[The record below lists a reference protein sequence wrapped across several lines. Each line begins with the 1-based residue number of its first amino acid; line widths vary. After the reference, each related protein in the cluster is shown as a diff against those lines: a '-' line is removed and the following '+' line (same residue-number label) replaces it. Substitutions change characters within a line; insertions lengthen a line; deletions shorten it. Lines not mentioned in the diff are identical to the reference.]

1 MRSSATGASSELQCA
16 YQLVELGWAVA
27 FPFTHDHPF
36 DMIIYKDGVLRTVQV
51 KGTSYAEYQKN
62 VIKASWDRYKDIDFI
77 ILHDRV
83 YRSWY
88 IFTKGELKG
97 RRSITLDANRLQE
110 KHNNWNLIR

>member
-1 MRSSATGASSELQCA
+1 MRSSIVGASSELQCA
-16 YQLVELGWAVA
+16 YKLVELGWAVA

-36 DMIIYKDGVLRTVQV
+36 DMIIYKDGELRTIQV
-51 KGTSYAEYQKN
+51 KGTEYAEHQKN
-62 VIKASWDRYKDIDFI
+62 VIKGQWDRYKDIDFI

-88 IFTKGELKG
+88 IFKKGELKG

-110 KHNNWNLIR
+110 KHNNWKLIK